1 MILQQENSKNPKPE
15 EEKKENDGSFFG
27 FGGKKK
33 DEPANAQNKSIGLDL
48 EEGAKPAPSPTAAE
62 EFDDEVNHLSEER
75 YEVGEDV
82 YGLIFVSP
90 VTSPSF
96 IFAFLVIGVKF
107 ALFTFLAMDLYKQ
120 TQEDDGLFS
129 EKDSLI
135 RATQFLLLPI
145 AIALQEDLIYVYT
158 RIANIKYNKD
168 LTLTNPSATKSK
180 FALSFV
186 LRFMDGLFSLTI
198 NFVLIMITENVLGI
212 VLNFAALHFLQGID
226 DVAFQMAHEGFLGD
240 LMEDRCNVVERTTM
254 KRRVGDGFTN
264 SLDSFLFLFTYGC
277 MLGVWIYVFIFETEL
292 EQEL

>member
-1 MILQQENSKNPKPE
+1 MPPS
-15 EEKKENDGSFFG
+15 DF
-27 FGGKKK
+27 
-33 DEPANAQNKSIGLDL
+33 DL
-48 EEGAKPAPSPTAAE
+48 EEGGITRISPIPTPTTLEESSNGSDPIKGAE
-62 EFDDEVNHLSEER
+62 EN
-75 YEVGEDV
+75 YEIGQDV
-82 YGLIFVSP
+82 YALVFCSP
-90 VTSPSF
+90 VNSSAF
-96 IFAFLVIGVKF
+96 IFALTVIIVKF
-107 ALFTFLAMDLYKQ
+107 ALFAFLAMDLYDQ
-120 TQEDDGLFS
+120 TQQGEAFFS
-129 EKDSLI
+129 PKDSLI
-135 RATQFLLLPI
+135 RATEFLLLPI

-158 RIANIKYNKD
+158 RIANIKYNGD